1 MRGLL
6 AFSSLLVLGS
16 GFQFERRA
24 PTCNILDAF
33 PYFKTGEV
41 DIRVIDEKPQ
51 AQIKNHLKY
60 MIEFSR
66 FMNGKSPY
74 LLQEFAQTKRIFEI
88 KKKLAFIESDILI
101 KQRLMDHAKRPRRS
115 TEEDE
120 KTIEEK
126 EIEKKELTR
135 EQRNLTRIL
144 AKRSM
149 EDLDKQ
155 EFIRLSTGCSMILAG
170 MAEGAKG
177 KGEAEVVLVI
187 KSLGICANFMNTV
200 ALKLTEKLKEE
211 MGGRLIVTHLPEED
225 DLEVLNAAIAK
236 FEEKSFVQTLQEED
250 KMAPKQF
257 QNEPFDY
264 AAEYRDS
271 KPALAKFEEG
281 SFVQTL
287 QEEDK
292 MAPAQFQNEPF
303 DYAAESRNS
312 KPTLA
317 RFEEAFVQTLQE
329 EDKMA
334 PAQFQDES
342 FDYDAESRDSE
353 PMTTIKPDE
362 IGEAIGG
369 EIGEAIGG
377 AIEIV
382 VDNTQNT
389 IEVLQGLL
397 ASIGDLVPQIP
408 GIPAQALDMLC
419 VAVWWPLQETHCKE
433 TRCAV
438 CSPGVLSAISVCK
451 AAFKTV
457 DHKCVQEVMGE
468 GFCNYCIADF
478 LA

>member
-1 MRGLL
+1 M
-6 AFSSLLVLGS
+6 
-16 GFQFERRA
+16 
-24 PTCNILDAF
+24 
-33 PYFKTGEV
+33 
-41 DIRVIDEKPQ
+41 
-51 AQIKNHLKY
+51 
-60 MIEFSR
+60 
-66 FMNGKSPY
+66 
-74 LLQEFAQTKRIFEI
+74 EI
-88 KKKLAFIESDILI
+88 
-101 KQRLMDHAKRPRRS
+101 
-115 TEEDE
+115 
-120 KTIEEK
+120 
-126 EIEKKELTR
+126 
-135 EQRNLTRIL
+135 
-144 AKRSM
+144 
-149 EDLDKQ
+149 
-155 EFIRLSTGCSMILAG
+155 
-170 MAEGAKG
+170 
-177 KGEAEVVLVI
+177 
-187 KSLGICANFMNTV
+187 
-200 ALKLTEKLKEE
+200 
-211 MGGRLIVTHLPEED
+211 
-225 DLEVLNAAIAK
+225 LNAAIAK

-281 SFVQTL
+281 S
-287 QEEDK
+287 
-292 MAPAQFQNEPF
+292 
-303 DYAAESRNS
+303 
-312 KPTLA
+312 
-317 RFEEAFVQTLQE
+317 FVQTLQE

-433 TRCAV
+433 TRY
-438 CSPGVLSAISVCK
+438 SSFSI
-451 AAFKTV
+451 
-457 DHKCVQEVMGE
+457 
-468 GFCNYCIADF
+468 
-478 LA
+478 

>member
-33 PYFKTGEV
+33 PYFKTSEI
-41 DIRVIDEKPQ
+41 DIRLIDEKPQ
-51 AQIKNHLKY
+51 AQNKNQIKY

-101 KQRLMDHAKRPRRS
+101 KQRLLDHANRPRRS

-120 KTIEEK
+120 QDIEEK
-126 EIEKKELTR
+126 EIEKVIEEQKELTR

-149 EDLDKQ
+149 DHLTQQ
-155 EFIRLSTGCSMILAG
+155 EFIRLSTGCSMILAA
-170 MAEGAKG
+170 MAEGAQARLNQ
-177 KGEAEVVLVI
+177 EQAEIVLVI
-187 KSLGICANFMNTV
+187 KTLGICANFMNHV
-200 ALKLTEKLKEE
+200 ALTMTEKLKEE
-211 MGGRLIVTHLPEED
+211 MGERLIVTHLPEED
-225 DLEVLNAAIAK
+225 DMEVLNAALAK
-236 FEEKSFVQTLQEED
+236 FEEKSFVDTLQEED
-250 KMAPKQF
+250 KM
-257 QNEPFDY
+257 
-264 AAEYRDS
+264 
-271 KPALAKFEEG
+271 
-281 SFVQTL
+281 V
-287 QEEDK
+287 
-292 MAPAQFQNEPF
+292 
-303 DYAAESRNS
+303 
-312 KPTLA
+312 
-317 RFEEAFVQTLQE
+317 
-329 EDKMA
+329 

-342 FDYDAESRDSE
+342 SDYDAELRDSE

-362 IGEAIGG
+362 EDDDTAID
-369 EIGEAIGG
+369 EIGEVIGG
-377 AIEIV
+377 AIETV

>member
-33 PYFKTGEV
+33 PYFKTGDV
-41 DIRVIDEKPQ
+41 DIRIIDEKPQ
-51 AQIKNHLKY
+51 AQIKNQMKY

-126 EIEKKELTR
+126 DLEKVIEEQKELTR

-149 EDLDKQ
+149 EDLDQQ
-155 EFIRLSTGCSMILAG
+155 EFIRLSTGCSMILAA

-177 KGEAEVVLVI
+177 RINQQEQAEVVLVI
-187 KSLGICANFMNTV
+187 KSLGICANFMNSV
-200 ALKLTEKLKEE
+200 ALKMTEKLKEE

-236 FEEKSFVQTLQEED
+236 LEEKSFVQTLQEED
-250 KMAPKQF
+250 TM
-257 QNEPFDY
+257 
-264 AAEYRDS
+264 
-271 KPALAKFEEG
+271 
-281 SFVQTL
+281 T
-287 QEEDK
+287 
-292 MAPAQFQNEPF
+292 PAQFQNEP
-303 DYAAESRNS
+303 S
-312 KPTLA
+312 K
-317 RFEEAFVQTLQE
+317 
-329 EDKMA
+329 
-334 PAQFQDES
+334 FQAES
-342 FDYDAESRDSE
+342 FDYDAESRDTE
-353 PMTTIKPDE
+353 PMTTIKPDDDDVENDE

-369 EIGEAIGG
+369 EIGETIGG